1 MRIEEML
8 DAIHETRLLVFLE
21 CNGADSECEWEND
34 TNHFH
39 QVLLTPAQ
47 FKKVSDAVIVEEETD
62 ITLKPR
68 YKRATLNLNHTL
80 APEPFEGLS
89 SHT

>member
-8 DAIHETRLLVFLE
+8 DAIHETRLLIFLE
-21 CNGADSECEWEND
+21 CNGAASECEWEDD
-34 TNHFH
+34 THHFH
-39 QVLLTPAQ
+39 QVVLSPEQ
-47 FKKVSDAVIVEEETD
+47 FKKVSDAVITEERPDPE
-62 ITLKPR
+62 LKPQ
-68 YKRATLNLNHTL
+68 YKKATLNLDHTL